1 MSGERDALSDQIHLL
16 GDLLGQT
23 LVEQEGQP
31 LFDLVEE
38 IRALAKAHRGGDAAA
53 GERLLGRV
61 EGLPLAEAR
70 GVVKAFASYF
80 QLVNLAEEEERVRVL
95 RRRAREAHA
104 RGDSMAETVPAAVRE
119 LHEQGLAPG
128 EMQALLRDLLVM
140 PVFTAHPTEA
150 KRRTVLTK
158 LGRIAEALHR
168 LDFHSPTPEETEALL
183 GLLREEIV
191 ALWQTEETRAYRPSV
206 LDEVRN
212 GLYYFEATLFDLAPE
227 IPARLRRALDQ
238 YYPGQAFAVPNFLR
252 FGSWIGGDRDGNP
265 SVTPRATEET
275 LREHKAAALRLYRRA
290 LERMHGHLSTA
301 ERYGVTRELRTSLE
315 KDAALFPE
323 AANQAA
329 QRYRRQPYRQK
340 LALVY
345 RKLTSTLEASQGP
358 WRIDHRPRPG
368 TYADA
373 AEFGADLRL
382 LQDSLRTHGGGRLA
396 EGRLATLAAQVAIF
410 GFHLAT
416 LDLRQHAER
425 HTSALSEIFQRYGIA
440 EAFGAGGEDA
450 KVQLL
455 TAELLNPRPLTP
467 ARLDF
472 REATNETLELFRLV
486 RRAHERVGA
495 AAIDSYIISMTR
507 GTSDLLAVLLLAK
520 DAGVAD
526 ALDVVP
532 LFETVADLHAAPRTM
547 EQLFTNP
554 AYDRHLRARGRAQ
567 AIMIGYSDS
576 NKDAGYL
583 TANWELHL
591 AQRALAAL
599 CARHHVTLTLFHGR
613 GGSVGRGG
621 GPTNRAILA
630 QPPESVGGRL
640 KLTEQ
645 GEAITTR
652 YANPHLA
659 RRHLEQLVHAVLVTS
674 GKRSGPSPSRG
685 GAWQKALGALS
696 PRAEQA
702 YRSLVHGSPAILRY
716 FRAAT
721 PVEEIGELN
730 LGSRPARRH
739 PGEGIADLRAIPW
752 VFAWTQSRLTL
763 PGWYGLGTALEA
775 WAETATEWE
784 VLGAMYREWTF
795 FRTLVD
801 NAQVS
806 LRKADLLIADVYAGL
821 ADPEIRTE
829 IFPLLRAE
837 YERTEAALRRV
848 TGQTDLLDHEPWL
861 QRSIRVRNP
870 YIDPMN
876 YIQVALLRRLRSAPQ
891 GPEAEALR
899 EAVLLSVNG
908 IAAGLRNTG

>member
-1 MSGERDALSDQIHLL
+1 MSVERDALSEQIHLL
-16 GDLLGQT
+16 GDLLGRT

-38 IRALAKAHRGGDAAA
+38 IRALAKAHRGGDGAA
-53 GERLLGRV
+53 GERLLRRV
-61 EGLPLAEAR
+61 EALPLAEAR

-104 RGDSMAETVPAAVRE
+104 RGDPVSETVPAAIRE
-119 LHEQGLAPG
+119 LHEQGLSPE

-158 LGRIAEALHR
+158 LGRIAEALHT
-168 LDFHSPTPEETEALL
+168 LDFHSPTPEESEALL
-183 GLLREEIV
+183 DLLREEIV
-191 ALWQTEETRAYRPSV
+191 SLWQTEETRAYRPSV

-265 SVTPRATEET
+265 LVTPRATEET
-275 LREHKAAALRLYRRA
+275 LREHKAAALRLYLRA

-301 ERYGVTRELRTSLE
+301 ERYGMSHELRTSLE

-323 AANQAA
+323 AAERAA

-345 RKLTSTLEASQGP
+345 RKLTATLEASQRP

-368 TYADA
+368 TYAAA
-373 AEFGADLRL
+373 AEFAADLRL
-382 LQDSLRTHGGGRLA
+382 LQDSLRAHGGGRLA

-425 HTSALSEIFQRYGIA
+425 HTSALSEIFKRYA
-440 EAFGAGGEDA
+440 VADAFGAGGEDA

-455 TAELLNPRPLTP
+455 TAELLNPRPLSP

-472 REATNETLELFRLV
+472 TEATSETLELFRLV

-507 GTSDLLAVLLLAK
+507 GASDLLATLLLAK

-532 LFETVADLHAAPRTM
+532 LFETVADLHAAPQTM
-547 EQLFTNP
+547 ERLFTNP

-599 CARHHVTLTLFHGR
+599 CARHQVTLTLFHGR

-630 QPPESVGGRL
+630 QPPESVGSRL

-674 GKRSGPSPSRG
+674 G
-685 GAWQKALGALS
+685 
-696 PRAEQA
+696 
-702 YRSLVHGSPAILRY
+702 
-716 FRAAT
+716 
-721 PVEEIGELN
+721 
-730 LGSRPARRH
+730 
-739 PGEGIADLRAIPW
+739 
-752 VFAWTQSRLTL
+752 
-763 PGWYGLGTALEA
+763 
-775 WAETATEWE
+775 
-784 VLGAMYREWTF
+784 
-795 FRTLVD
+795 
-801 NAQVS
+801 
-806 LRKADLLIADVYAGL
+806 
-821 ADPEIRTE
+821 
-829 IFPLLRAE
+829 
-837 YERTEAALRRV
+837 
-848 TGQTDLLDHEPWL
+848 
-861 QRSIRVRNP
+861 
-870 YIDPMN
+870 
-876 YIQVALLRRLRSAPQ
+876 
-891 GPEAEALR
+891 
-899 EAVLLSVNG
+899 
-908 IAAGLRNTG
+908 